1 MPETASESDKTTKTV
16 VKKTASKKTAAKKTV
31 AKKKSAPKKSAAKKK
46 AAPKKSASKK
56 IKKLLIVESP
66 AKAKTIK
73 KILGRDFTVKASV
86 GHIRD
91 LKHGRGKKA
100 FGIDIENNYEPEYA
114 IIKGKEKTVKEL
126 QKAAADVD
134 EIYLAPDPDR
144 EGEAIA
150 WHLQEIIGKTDKP
163 IKRVTYSAVTKKAV
177 LDAIADPGEIDMDRV
192 HAQQGRRVLD
202 RLVGFSLSP
211 FLWKKVAKNL
221 SAGRVQSVAVRM
233 VVDRE
238 REISAFIPEE
248 FWRINASIFP
258 QGARQDAFEAAL
270 KKWKG
275 KKFALGTDF
284 AEKGE
289 SVKEIADILRKA
301 EYKVEKVDKKR
312 SKGKPGA
319 PFITSTL
326 QQAASTKLSFGTSK
340 TMSVAQK
347 LYEGI
352 ELESGLTGLITY
364 MRTDSTNIA
373 PEAIEEVRSY
383 IQDTYSDK
391 YLPEKANV
399 YTSKKNA
406 QEAHEAIRPSSVAH
420 TPEKVKDFLS
430 KDQFRL
436 YEIIWQRFV
445 ASQMNPAEYDITT
458 ITIAADEGIFEAKGR
473 VEIFD
478 GYTVLSGENS
488 SSSKGKEEDKYQKL
502 PKLDSESPVEL
513 DKLEETQHFTK
524 PPSRYSEASLVKA
537 MEKEGIGRPST
548 YAPIIKT
555 IRDRGYVRIE
565 KRAFHAT
572 ELGMAVNDILLRNFT
587 NIMDLQ
593 FTAGLEESLDE
604 VEQGAKDWVTVIDEF
619 YRPFSARLEEAMEK
633 AEALKG
639 RDYEG
644 EEKCPLCGGPLV
656 IRYSKNG
663 AFLGCKNYPECKGLL
678 PMPGGEFD
686 EDEDGDIKAVAVDCP
701 ECGKPM
707 IMKTSRYGK
716 KFYACTGYPECK
728 TTMSADKEGK
738 PVEMPK
744 IEKDCNKCGKPMV
757 VKAGRSGNFLACSG
771 YPECKNTLPLDKD
784 GKIIDIPDVS
794 GEVCEK
800 CGAEMVVKMARRGPF
815 LACSAFPKCRNAKP
829 LPGDGPSTPSTGSGT
844 ETSGTGPSTG
854 SGTGKN
860 EGKDEK

>member
-1 MPETASESDKTTKTV
+1 LTLNHPGEEQVPETASESDQTAAKKTV
-16 VKKTASKKTAAKKTV
+16 AKKTAAKKTAAKKTV
-31 AKKKSAPKKSAAKKK
+31 AKKTVAKKTAAKKT
-46 AAPKKSASKK
+46 AAKKTAAKK
-56 IKKLLIVESP
+56 TATKKTKKLLIVESP

-100 FGIDIENNYEPEYA
+100 FGIDIENNYEPDYG
-114 IIKGKEKTVKEL
+114 IIKGKEKTVNEL
-126 QKAAADVD
+126 QKAASEVD

-177 LDAIADPGEIDMDRV
+177 LDAISNPGEINMDRV

-248 FWRINASIFP
+248 FWRINATIAPEGKREES
-258 QGARQDAFEAAL
+258 FEAAL

-275 KKFALGTDF
+275 QKFALGTEF
-284 AEKGE
+284 AQKGE

-301 EYKVEKVDKKR
+301 DYSVDTVEKKR

-326 QQAASTKLSFGTSK
+326 QQAASTKLGFGTSK

-373 PEAIEEVRSY
+373 PEAIEEVRAF
-383 IQDTYSDK
+383 IKERYSEQ
-391 YLPEKANV
+391 YLPEKENV
-399 YTSKKNA
+399 YASKKNA
-406 QEAHEAIRPSSVAH
+406 QEAHEAIRPSSVNN
-420 TPEKVKDFLS
+420 TPEMVKDYLS

-458 ITIAADEGIFEAKGR
+458 ITISADDGIFEAKGR
-473 VEIFD
+473 VEIFN
-478 GYTVLSGENS
+478 GYTVLTGENNS
-488 SSSKGKEEDKYQKL
+488 SGKEEDKYQKL
-502 PKLDSESPVEL
+502 PLLENGSPVEL
-513 DKLEETQHFTK
+513 DKLEESQHFTK

-555 IRDRGYVRIE
+555 IRERGYVRIE

-572 ELGMAVNDILLRNFT
+572 ELGMAVNDILLSNFT

-593 FTAGLEESLDE
+593 FTAGMEESLDE
-604 VEQGAKDWVTVIDEF
+604 VEQGNKDWVKVIDEF
-619 YRPFSARLEEAMEK
+619 YKPFLAKLEEAMEH

-644 EEKCPLCGGPLV
+644 EEKCPVCGGSLV
-656 IRYSKNG
+656 IRYSKSG

-678 PMPGGEFD
+678 PMPGGEID
-686 EDEDGDIKAVAVDCP
+686 EDEDSDIKAVDIDCP

-707 IMKTSRYGK
+707 ILKTSRFGK
-716 KFYACTGYPECK
+716 KFYACTGYPDCK

-771 YPECKNTLPLDKD
+771 YPECKNTMPIDKD
-784 GKIIDIPDVS
+784 GNVIEVPDVS
-794 GEVCEK
+794 GEICEK

-829 LPGDGPSTPSTGSGT
+829 LPGD
-844 ETSGTGPSTG
+844 
-854 SGTGKN
+854 
-860 EGKDEK
+860 EKVEKEKEKEA

>member
-1 MPETASESDKTTKTV
+1 MSETASK
-16 VKKTASKKTAAKKTV
+16 SKKTAAKKSV
-31 AKKKSAPKKSAAKKK
+31 AKKTAPKKSAA
-46 AAPKKSASKK
+46 KK

-91 LKHGRGKKA
+91 LKSGRGKNA
-100 FGIDIENNYEPEYA
+100 FGIDIDNDYKPDYTV
-114 IIKGKEKTVKEL
+114 IKGKEKTVKEL
-126 QKAAADVD
+126 KEAASKVD

-163 IKRVTYSAVTKKAV
+163 VKRVTYSAVTKKAV
-177 LDAIADPGEIDMDRV
+177 QDAIDSPGDINMDRV
-192 HAQQGRRVLD
+192 HAQQGRRILD

-238 REISAFIPEE
+238 REIAAFVPEE
-248 FWRINASIFP
+248 FWKINATVFP
-258 QGARQDAFEAAL
+258 EGQKKDLFEAAL

-275 KKFALGTDF
+275 KKFALGSDF

-289 SVKEIADILRKA
+289 TVKEIAEILRKA

-319 PFITSTL
+319 PYITSTL

-352 ELESGLTGLITY
+352 ELDSGLTGLITY

-373 PEAIEEVRSY
+373 PEAIEEVRDY
-383 IQDTYSDK
+383 IQNTYSDK
-391 YLPEKANV
+391 YLPAKPNV
-399 YTSKKNA
+399 YSSKKNA
-406 QEAHEAIRPSSVAH
+406 QEAHEAIRPSSVAN
-420 TPEKVKDFLS
+420 TPEKVKEYLT

-436 YEIIWQRFV
+436 YELIWQRFV

-458 ITIAADEGIFEAKGR
+458 ITISADQGIFEAKGR

-478 GYTVLSGENS
+478 GYTVLVGENKTVQ
-488 SSSKGKEEDKYQKL
+488 KGKEDDKYQKL
-502 PKLDSESPVEL
+502 PALDNGSSIEL

-524 PPSRYSEASLVKA
+524 PPARYSEASLVKA

-555 IRDRGYVRIE
+555 IRDRGYVRLE

-572 ELGMAVNDILLRNFT
+572 ELGMAVNDILLNNFT

-593 FTAGLEESLDE
+593 FTAGMEESLDE
-604 VEQGAKDWVTVIDEF
+604 VEQGEKNWVKVIDEF
-619 YRPFSARLEEAMEK
+619 YKPFLNRLDEAMEK
-633 AEALKG
+633 AEPLKG

-644 EEKCPLCGGPLV
+644 EETCPVCGGSLV
-656 IRYSKNG
+656 IRYSKSG

-678 PMPGGEFD
+678 PMPGGEVD
-686 EDEDGDIKAVAVDCP
+686 EDEDSDIKAVDVDCP

-707 IMKTSRYGK
+707 ILKTSRYGK
-716 KFYACTGYPECK
+716 KFYACTGYPDCK
-728 TTMSADKEGK
+728 TTLSADKEGK

-744 IEKDCNKCGKPMV
+744 IERDCNKCGKPMV

-771 YPECKNTLPLDKD
+771 YPDCKNTMPIDKD
-784 GKIIDIPDVS
+784 GNVVEVPDVS

-800 CGAEMVVKMARRGPF
+800 CGAEMIVKMGRRGPF

-829 LPGDGPSTPSTGSGT
+829 LPGDEKKDPSSD
-844 ETSGTGPSTG
+844 SGTG
-854 SGTGKN
+854 
-860 EGKDEK
+860 DEEKK

>member
-1 MPETASESDKTTKTV
+1 MPETASISKETTK
-16 VKKTASKKTAAKKTV
+16 AAPKKTAAKKTV
-31 AKKKSAPKKSAAKKK
+31 SKKSAAKKT
-46 AAPKKSASKK
+46 AALKTGAKKK

-73 KILGRDFTVKASV
+73 KILGRDFSVKASV

-91 LKHGRGKKA
+91 LKSGRGKKA
-100 FGIDIENNYEPEYA
+100 FGIDIENDYKPEYTV
-114 IIKGKEKTVKEL
+114 IKGKEKTVKEL
-126 QKAAADVD
+126 QKAASDVD

-150 WHLQEIIGKTDKP
+150 WHLKEIIGETDKP

-177 LDAIADPGEIDMDRV
+177 LDAIENPGEINMDRV
-192 HAQQGRRVLD
+192 HAQQGRRILD

-238 REISAFIPEE
+238 REIAAFIPEE

-258 QGARQDAFEAAL
+258 EGKKKELFEAAL
-270 KKWKG
+270 KTWKG

-289 SVKEIADILRKA
+289 SVKEIAEILRNA
-301 EYKVEKVDKKR
+301 DYKVEKVDKKR

-373 PEAIEEVRSY
+373 PEAIEEVRAF
-383 IQDTYSDK
+383 INDTYGDK
-391 YLPEKANV
+391 YLPAKENV
-399 YTSKKNA
+399 YTSKKK
-406 QEAHEAIRPSSVAH
+406 AHEAIRPSSVAN
-420 TPEKVKDFLS
+420 TPEMVKPFLT

-458 ITIAADEGIFEAKGR
+458 VTISADQGIFEAKGR
-473 VEIFD
+473 VEVFK
-478 GYTVLSGENS
+478 GYTVLVGENKIVQ
-488 SSSKGKEEDKYQKL
+488 KGKEEDKYQKL
-502 PKLDSESPVEL
+502 PKLDTDSPVEL
-513 DKLEETQHFTK
+513 DNLEETQHFTK
-524 PPSRYSEASLVKA
+524 PPPRYSEASLVKA

-555 IRDRGYVRIE
+555 IRDRGYVRLE

-593 FTAGLEESLDE
+593 FTAGMEESLDE
-604 VEQGAKDWVTVIDEF
+604 VEQGNKDWVRVIDEF
-619 YRPFSARLEEAMEK
+619 YKPFLSRLEEAMEK
-633 AEALKG
+633 AEPLKG
-639 RDYEG
+639 RDYDG
-644 EEKCPLCGGPLV
+644 EETCPLCGGPLV

-663 AFLGCKNYPECKGLL
+663 AFLGCKNYPECKGLIS
-678 PMPGGEFD
+678 MPGGEFD
-686 EDEDGDIKAVAVDCP
+686 DDDEDSDIKAVEVDCP

-707 IMKTSRYGK
+707 ILKTSRYGK

-728 TTMSADKEGK
+728 TTLSADKEGK

-744 IEKDCNKCGKPMV
+744 IERDCNKCGKPMV

-771 YPECKNTLPLDKD
+771 YPDCKNTLPIDKD
-784 GKIIDIPDVS
+784 GNVVDVPDVS
-794 GEVCEK
+794 GEICDK
-800 CGAEMVVKMARRGPF
+800 CGSEMVVKMGRRGPF

-829 LPGDGPSTPSTGSGT
+829 LPGGEPSAA
-844 ETSGTGPSTG
+844 
-854 SGTGKN
+854 SGTGK
-860 EGKDEK
+860 KEKE